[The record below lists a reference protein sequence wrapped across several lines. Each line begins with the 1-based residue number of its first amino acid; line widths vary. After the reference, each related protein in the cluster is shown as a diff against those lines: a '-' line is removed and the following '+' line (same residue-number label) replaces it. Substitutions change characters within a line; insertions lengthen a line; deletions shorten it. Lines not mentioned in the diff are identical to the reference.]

1 MSDNLLF
8 LHLSDL
14 HLTSDPATRLHGFD
28 PEAQLRRVLAHI
40 EHMPIAP
47 AFCIISGDLVD
58 DGEPA
63 AYARLRALLA
73 PLRARLPVLLGLGN
87 HDARPAFRR
96 TLLDHATALMGE
108 DAPCCFAQRFGDV
121 HVLMLNSCVA
131 GAVWGL
137 LGAAQFAWLDD
148 QLREPAPGGDLLVV
162 HHPAARPGVPWLDD
176 DLLRDADA
184 LAEII
189 AGRRLLGVLAGHCH
203 VASAAPFAGT
213 LAVTA
218 PGVVFQ
224 FDPHPRRREEIVLP
238 GSGFALGAI
247 GGGALTYNP
256 IMLPGG

>member
-1 MSDNLLF
+1 VSGEIVF

-14 HLTSDPATRLHGFD
+14 HLTADPATRLHGFD
-28 PEAQLRRVLAHI
+28 PEAQLRRVLARI
-40 EHMPIAP
+40 ERLPIAP

-63 AYARLRALLA
+63 AYARLRELLA
-73 PLRARLPVLLGLGN
+73 PLRARTPVLLGLGN

-96 TLLDHATALMGE
+96 TLLDHPTALTG
-108 DAPCCFAQRFGDV
+108 DDDPCCYARRFGDLR
-121 HVLMLNSCVA
+121 VLMLDSRVP
-131 GAVWGL
+131 GAVWGA
-137 LGAAQFAWLDD
+137 LGADQLAWLDA

-184 LAEII
+184 LAEVI
-189 AGRRLLGVLAGHCH
+189 AGRRLLGLLAGHCH
-203 VASAAPFAGT
+203 VASATPFAGT

-224 FDPHPRRREEIVLP
+224 FDPHPRRREEIALP
-238 GSGFALGAI
+238 GCGFALGAI
-247 GGGALTYNP
+247 RDGALIYNP
-256 IMLPGG
+256 IVLPDA